1 MLYTLFNVF
10 YVLVAIAMTV
20 LILMQ
25 QGAGASAGA
34 AFGSGASGTV
44 FGARGSA
51 NFMSKSTAVL
61 ATIFMLMSLGMAI
74 YMHKTSGPVS
84 AIDDL
89 GIMGSAVPAASAV
102 QETTIPSEIPQVEIP
117 AAAEPAPVTTTEVP
131 AAPEPAPIEDPASD

>member
-10 YVLVAIAMTV
+10 YVLVASAMTA

-74 YMHKTSGPVS
+74 YMHKSTGPGNP
-84 AIDDL
+84 AEDL
-89 GIMGSAVPAASAV
+89 GIMGSATPAA
-102 QETTIPSEIPQVEIP
+102 TIEQAAPVISEIPQVEVP
-117 AAAEPAPVTTTEVP
+117 TADPAPVIPTETPTTPEPVP
-131 AAPEPAPIEDPASD
+131 ADTPSGE